1 MVLNDLDLL
10 ENTTQGK
17 VPNLHIGAKSFHLDR
32 GGVVR
37 WNDGD
42 RSDWSLYCDEH
53 HETVNDL
60 TSNNMVRQ
68 LDLTTNQSDRGMI
81 V

>member
-1 MVLNDLDLL
+1 MILIYLK
-10 ENTTQGK
+10 T
-17 VPNLHIGAKSFHLDR
+17 PRGAKCQISTLGQNHSTSKG

-53 HETVNDL
+53 RETVNDL

-68 LDLTTNQSDRGMI
+68 LDLTTNQSDHGMI

>member
-1 MVLNDLDLL
+1 MKN
-10 ENTTQGK
+10 QR
-17 VPNLHIGAKSFHLDR
+17 GAKNAKFQISTLGQNHSTSK
-32 GGVVR
+32 GGGVR

-53 HETVNDL
+53 RETVNDL

-68 LDLTTNQSDRGMI
+68 LDLTTNQSDHGMI